1 MANHWRGRVSV
12 GAEFIFVKLLKTKST
27 RFAEVVEKAGTP
39 EVYTLWQDPDKDR
52 HFQSMIKNERVMTLL
67 KSDTGTEFGQVSFKK
82 SKGATYLVFPK
93 SLKRFQNH
101 RIIGIKW
108 SEIE

>member
-1 MANHWRGRVSV
+1 MANHGRARVSV

-27 RFAEVVEKAGTP
+27 RFADVVQKAGKP
-39 EVYTLWQDPDKDR
+39 EVYTLWQGLDKDR

-67 KSDTGTEFGQVSFKK
+67 RSDTGTEFGQAAFKK

-93 SLKRFQNH
+93 SLKHFQNH
-101 RIIGIKW
+101 RIVGIKW